1 MLGHYLRPFRGRV
14 TLLTILL
21 LTSIGLQL
29 LAPQLLGRFVDAATG
44 QGGQGDGSANR
55 LYAIAGL
62 FFAAVLAQKALF
74 LISVYLTEDLGWATT
89 NALRAD
95 LTGHV
100 LRLDMGFHKL
110 RTPGELIER
119 IDGDVGE
126 LAEYFSEIV
135 VSLIGNGLLVAGI
148 IALIFLK
155 DWRIGLVALGYA
167 VIMVTLLRVIQ
178 ERMVKLF
185 TSISRAIAELFGFL
199 EEHITGTE
207 DVIPNGGALYVMARL
222 YPLLNTHARL
232 TRRTY
237 TLSTIVGATSTL
249 LFVLALAGS
258 MGLAALSFRAGAMT
272 IGTVFTLVYYV
283 GLLESPL
290 DSVRRHLSYIQR
302 ALAGVNRT
310 REFFDLRPEVV
321 EATAGVDG
329 NILSPKAPSVVFDGV
344 SFAYKDRR
352 QMTNDESGMTNE
364 EGEPSLDTP
373 TVLHDVSFAVAPGRV
388 LGVLGRTGSGKTT
401 LTRLLFRLYDVDAGG
416 IRIGDNGGVDL
427 RDVPLSG
434 LRRHIGLVTQDVQLF
449 AATVRDNLTL
459 FNNYD
464 PTRPTIDDDRI
475 IAALETLGLGDWCRG
490 LPEGLDTVLE
500 SGGKGLSAG
509 EAQLLAFTRVFLRD
523 PQLVVLDEASS
534 RLDPGTEALLE
545 RAIDRLL
552 DGRTGI
558 IIAHRLRTVGRAD
571 DILILEN
578 GRVVELGPRA
588 ALAADAGSRFYRLLQ
603 TGLEEVLA

>member
-1 MLGHYLRPFRGRV
+1 
-14 TLLTILL
+14 
-21 LTSIGLQL
+21 
-29 LAPQLLGRFVDAATG
+29 
-44 QGGQGDGSANR
+44 
-55 LYAIAGL
+55 
-62 FFAAVLAQKALF
+62 
-74 LISVYLTEDLGWATT
+74 
-89 NALRAD
+89 
-95 LTGHV
+95 
-100 LRLDMGFHKL
+100 
-110 RTPGELIER
+110 
-119 IDGDVGE
+119 
-126 LAEYFSEIV
+126 
-135 VSLIGNGLLVAGI
+135 
-148 IALIFLK
+148 
-155 DWRIGLVALGYA
+155 
-167 VIMVTLLRVIQ
+167 
-178 ERMVKLF
+178 
-185 TSISRAIAELFGFL
+185 
-199 EEHITGTE
+199 
-207 DVIPNGGALYVMARL
+207 MARL

-258 MGLAALSFRAGAMT
+258 MGLAALSFRAGVMT